1 MCSTFLASSHDVDDT
16 WRALVALELHIFVR
30 MSHVMPHMCGGGGG
44 VVGVCLWPAQ
54 IRPIRRRLR
63 QSADLHQCVKA
74 AAVAVTAV
82 MQRPSLATAQIVAE
96 ARLSFEER

>member
-1 MCSTFLASSHDVDDT
+1 
-16 WRALVALELHIFVR
+16 
-30 MSHVMPHMCGGGGG
+30 MSHVMPHMCGGGGGGGGG

-63 QSADLHQCVKA
+63 QTADLHQCGKA